1 MFLWYHP
8 LETYFEDHLQREEYI
23 MLTGIDH
30 IIIGVN
36 NLAEAARIF
45 NDRLGLA
52 VSGGGIHPT
61 GGTENRIIVIG
72 DTYIELIAVRKAEE
86 AQQSMLDRLARGN
99 GYLNFVLSS
108 NDIEADT
115 AAMRERGVAVIGP
128 TPGRLNAANGQYR
141 AWSRSDVERPDLTQH
156 YPFLIQHDS
165 TGEERRHRLAGWTTP
180 PQHPLGASKVLSA
193 TIAVEN
199 LGEAARRFQHIYGLP
214 HSEPFTGEAD
224 AWDALLV
231 SFPLPPNGQSF
242 ELAAPLPEAIDAA
255 RNGAHL
261 PQPGALADYLR
272 SFGESLCRVTLAV
285 ENLAAS
291 RRYLDERGVT
301 YTYTEN
307 TGNEHP
313 VLWIHPEEACGAAI
327 VLHEFTP
334 DLPPDN
340 PLEG

>member
-1 MFLWYHP
+1 
-8 LETYFEDHLQREEYI
+8 

-36 NLAEAARIF
+36 NLPEATRIF
-45 NDRLGLA
+45 NDKLGLA
-52 VSGGGIHPT
+52 VSGGGIHPA

-72 DTYIELIAVRKAEE
+72 DTYIELIAVRTPEE
-86 AQQSMLDRLARGN
+86 AQQSILKRLARGN

-115 AAMRERGVAVIGP
+115 AAMRDRGVALIGP
-128 TPGRLNAANGQYR
+128 TPGRLNAANGQFR

-165 TGEERRHRLAGWTTP
+165 SGEERRHRLAGWATP
-180 PQHPLGASKVLSA
+180 PQHPLGASKVLST
-193 TIAVEN
+193 TIAVDN
-199 LGEAARRFQHIYGLP
+199 LGAAAQRFQHIYGLP

-231 SFPLPPNGQSF
+231 SFPLRPNGQSF
-242 ELAAPLPEAIDAA
+242 ELAAPLPQAIDAA
-255 RNGAHL
+255 QAGAHL
-261 PQPGALADYLR
+261 PQPGALADYLHT
-272 SFGESLCRVTLAV
+272 FGESLCRVTLAV
-285 ENLAAS
+285 ESLAAS
-291 RRYLDERGVT
+291 RRYLDEHGVT
-301 YTYTEN
+301 YTYSEN
-307 TGNEHP
+307 AENEHP
-313 VLWIHPEEACGAAI
+313 TLWIHPEEACGAAI

-334 DLPPDN
+334 DLPVDN

>member
-1 MFLWYHP
+1 
-8 LETYFEDHLQREEYI
+8 
-23 MLTGIDH
+23 
-30 IIIGVN
+30 
-36 NLAEAARIF
+36 
-45 NDRLGLA
+45 
-52 VSGGGIHPT
+52 
-61 GGTENRIIVIG
+61 
-72 DTYIELIAVRKAEE
+72 
-86 AQQSMLDRLARGN
+86 
-99 GYLNFVLSS
+99 
-108 NDIEADT
+108 
-115 AAMRERGVAVIGP
+115 
-128 TPGRLNAANGQYR
+128 
-141 AWSRSDVERPDLTQH
+141 
-156 YPFLIQHDS
+156 
-165 TGEERRHRLAGWTTP
+165 
-180 PQHPLGASKVLSA
+180 VLSA

-214 HSEPFTGEAD
+214 QSEPFTGEAD

-231 SFPLPPNGQSF
+231 SFPLQPSGQSF
-242 ELAAPLPEAIDAA
+242 ELAAPLPEAIDTA
-255 RNGAHL
+255 GSEAHL
-261 PQPGALADYLR
+261 PQPGALSDYLR